1 MLQVRCQKC
10 GWNQTVGRDMISNIM
25 EEIQE
30 SNPTHYT
37 LDCPKCRH
45 RIKVQTRLIK
55 RVGRFLSVPSS
66 ADEEP
71 TSTQES

>member
-10 GWNQTVGRDMISNIM
+10 GWNFTLGRDAITNIM
-25 EEIQE
+25 EEIGE
-30 SNPTHYT
+30 SKVKHYRI
-37 LDCPKCRH
+37 DCPKCRQG
-45 RIKVQTRLIK
+45 IKVQTRLIR
-55 RVGRFLSVPSS
+55 RVGRFLPTPSS